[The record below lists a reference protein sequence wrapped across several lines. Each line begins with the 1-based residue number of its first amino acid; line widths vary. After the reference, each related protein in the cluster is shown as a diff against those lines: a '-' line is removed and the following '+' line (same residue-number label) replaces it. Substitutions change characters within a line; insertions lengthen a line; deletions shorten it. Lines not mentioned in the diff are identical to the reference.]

1 MFWENFFAIKLLKFV
16 IASYCQVTGFRCSAS
31 KHSIMWI
38 VQVPIAN
45 GVADVTKEQNFV
57 LNEWFLGEIQ
67 TLEV

>member
-1 MFWENFFAIKLLKFV
+1 
-16 IASYCQVTGFRCSAS
+16 TGFRCSAS